1 MDRKLDRH
9 EAFGGVSH
17 RQKSKRLGLWVML
30 CHDPCHCGASGV
42 HQNVNERLYL
52 KRYAQRIAMNHFGWS
67 EDDFIREFAK
77 NYLI

>member
-1 MDRKLDRH
+1 
-9 EAFGGVSH
+9 
-17 RQKSKRLGLWVML
+17 ML
-30 CHDPCHCGASGV
+30 CHEPCHCGVSGV